1 MKLVRFGEKGTEKPG
16 IMNAQGQILDASSI
30 VQDWDALSLDNDSLA
45 KVERALDSLPIV
57 DSEPRLAA
65 PVNHVGKLIGCAL
78 TYGKHAAEAG
88 LELPQEPMFLIT
100 APSAING
107 PYDQVM
113 MPRDG
118 SKLDWEVELG
128 VVMGKR
134 GSYISVE
141 NALDHVAGFCVAN
154 DVSERVF
161 QLERGTQWAK
171 GKSHD
176 TFKPLGPWLLTKDEV
191 ANPNALDISLK
202 VNGQVMQSSNTSD
215 MVFSVAELISNISE
229 YLTWEPGD
237 VMITGTPAGVAYGMD
252 PPLYLQVGDVMEAE
266 IELLGSQRSTV
277 AEYKI

>member
-1 MKLVRFGEKGTEKPG
+1 MKLVRFGEKGMEKPG
-16 IMNAQGQILDASSI
+16 IMNAQEQILDASSI